1 VFNCQE
7 TSSVYS
13 LDARLAGDTHHLGDL
28 PLCQVLLCN
37 DAQYPW
43 FILVPRQEGASEIFD
58 LEPPAQDQL
67 WQETRW
73 LSQCLAKAY
82 HADKMNVATL
92 GNVVAQLHMHVIV
105 RYSTDAAWP
114 APVWG
119 RHPAQP
125 YSQDQLARVRESI
138 RLLLGDECGYVE
150 ARA

>member
-1 VFNCQE
+1 
-7 TSSVYS
+7 VYS

-92 GNVVAQLHMHVIV
+92 GNAHACHCPLLDRRGLACASLGQA
-105 RYSTDAAWP
+105 SCP
-114 APVWG
+114 A
-119 RHPAQP
+119 
-125 YSQDQLARVRESI
+125 L
-138 RLLLGDECGYVE
+138 
-150 ARA
+150 